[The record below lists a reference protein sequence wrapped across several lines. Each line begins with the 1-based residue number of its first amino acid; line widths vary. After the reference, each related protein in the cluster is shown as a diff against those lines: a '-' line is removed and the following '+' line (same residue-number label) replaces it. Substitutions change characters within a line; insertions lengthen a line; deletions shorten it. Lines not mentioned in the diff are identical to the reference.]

1 MRCDHDCFH
10 CRFRDCVVER
20 ATPVEIRQ
28 IEAFDRELTGRK
40 LDLAESY
47 LRKMEKQK
55 IYNRAYREKRR
66 RQRV

>member
-1 MRCDHDCFH
+1 M
-10 CRFRDCVVER
+10 VER
-20 ATPVEIRQ
+20 ATPEEIRQ

-66 RQRV
+66 RQGA